1 MGDFLLAWR
10 NIWRNT
16 RRSVL
21 TILAIVF
28 ATSLLIFMLSF
39 QFGAYDDMI
48 DSSVRL
54 STGHLQV
61 QAQGY
66 QDRPS
71 MRKVIGNPKSLLAM
85 VTRLTGIETAGIRS
99 EAFALAAGPQR
110 SRGIMITGVIPVN
123 ETSISSLP
131 GQIKKGRYLLNGDSD
146 VAVIGALA
154 AKRLQIDI
162 GDECTLLGQGRDG
175 SVAAT
180 IVRIVGIYRTGIDE
194 FDRTTMQIPLSDFDS
209 VFSMAGGVHRLVMIT
224 NHLADAADIAAEI
237 RLAPEAAG
245 LAVLTW
251 DQLTPGLKQSIELDL
266 VGGIIMYAILVVVV
280 AFSILNTF
288 FMAIFERTR
297 EFGVLMSIGTK
308 PLRLVKLMLLE
319 SMAMT
324 SIGLVTG
331 TILGIAVTLIFSHY
345 GISMGESSDLMAQYG
360 IADRLY
366 PHLSLASV
374 TIGPAII
381 AVVTFITALVPAMKI
396 PRMRPVEAMRAC

>member
-66 QDRPS
+66 QDRPG
-71 MRKVIGNPKSLLAM
+71 MRKVIENPNRLLAM
-85 VTRLTGIETAGIRS
+85 VTRLTGVETAGIRS
-99 EAFALAAGPQR
+99 DAFALAAGPQR
-110 SRGIMITGVIPVN
+110 SRGIMITGVIPDN
-123 ETSISSLP
+123 EITISSLP
-131 GQIKKGRYLLNGDSD
+131 GQIKKGRYLLNEDSD

-194 FDRTTMQIPLSDFDS
+194 FDRTTIQIPLADFDS
-209 VFSMAGGVHRLVMIT
+209 VFSMEGATHRLVMIID
-224 NHLADAADIAAEI
+224 HLADATDIAAEV

-251 DQLTPGLKQSIELDL
+251 DQLSPGLKQSIELDL
-266 VGGIIMYAILVVVV
+266 VGGIIMYAILVIVV

-366 PHLSLASV
+366 PHLSLPSV
-374 TIGPAII
+374 IIGPAII

>member
-1 MGDFLLAWR
+1 VGDFLLAWR

-28 ATSLLIFMLSF
+28 ATSLLVFMLSF

-54 STGHLQV
+54 STGHLQI

-66 QDRPS
+66 QDRPNI
-71 MRKVIGNPKSLLAM
+71 RKVIENPNRLLAM
-85 VTRLTGIETAGIRS
+85 VTRLAGVEDASIRS
-99 EAFALAAGPQR
+99 ETFALAAGPER
-110 SRGIMITGVIPVN
+110 SRGIMITGVIPDN
-123 ETSISSLP
+123 ETGISSLP
-131 GQIKKGRYLLNGDSD
+131 GQIKSGRYLLNEDSG
-146 VAVIGALA
+146 VAVIGSLA

-180 IVRIVGIYRTGIDE
+180 IIRIVGLYRTGIDE

-209 VFSMAGGVHRLVMIT
+209 VFSMAGGAHRLVMIAD
-224 NHLADAADIAAEI
+224 HLADAGRIATAV
-237 RLAPEAAG
+237 RPAPEATG

-251 DQLTPGLKQSIELDL
+251 DQLSPGLKQSIELDL
-266 VGGIIMYAILVVVV
+266 VGGIIMYAILVIVV

-308 PLRLVKLMLLE
+308 PMRLVKLMLLE

-345 GISMGESSDLMAQYG
+345 GISMGDSGELMAQYG

-374 TIGPAII
+374 TIGPVII

>member
-39 QFGAYDDMI
+39 QFGAYEDMI
-48 DSSVRL
+48 NSSVRL

-66 QDRPS
+66 QDRPG
-71 MRKVIGNPKSLLAM
+71 MRKVIKNPKSLLA
-85 VTRLTGIETAGIRS
+85 VVAGLTGVETAGIRS
-99 EAFALAAGPQR
+99 EAFALAAGPER
-110 SRGIMITGVIPVN
+110 SRGIMITGVIPDD
-123 ETSISSLP
+123 EISISSLP
-131 GQIKKGRYLLNGDSD
+131 GQIKKGRYLLNEDSD

-180 IVRIVGIYRTGIDE
+180 IVRIAGIYRTGIDE
-194 FDRTTMQIPLSDFDS
+194 FDRTTMQIPLADFDS
-209 VFSMAGGVHRLVMIT
+209 VFSMEGGAHRLVMIT
-224 NHLADAADIAAEI
+224 DHLADAAGIAAEV
-237 RLAPEAAG
+237 RLIPEAKG

-251 DQLTPGLKQSIELDL
+251 DQLSPGLKQSIELDL

-324 SIGLVTG
+324 SIGLLTG
-331 TILGIAVTLIFSHY
+331 IALGIAVTLFFSHY
-345 GISMGESSDLMAQYG
+345 GISMGESSELMAQYG

-366 PHLSLASV
+366 PHLSLPSV
-374 TIGPAII
+374 IIGPMII

>member
-1 MGDFLLAWR
+1 MDDFLLAWR

-28 ATSLLIFMLSF
+28 ATSLLVFMLSF

-48 DSSVRL
+48 NSSVRL

-66 QDRPS
+66 QDRPG
-71 MRKVIGNPKSLLAM
+71 MRKVIDNPNNLLAM
-85 VTRLTGIETAGIRS
+85 VAGLAGVETAGIRS
-99 EAFALAAGPQR
+99 EAFALAAGPER
-110 SRGIMITGVIPVN
+110 SKGIMITGVIPGN
-123 ETSISSLP
+123 ETAISSLP
-131 GQIKKGRYLLNGDSD
+131 GQIKKGRYLLNEDSD
-146 VAVIGALA
+146 VAVLGALA

-194 FDRTTMQIPLSDFDS
+194 FDRATMQIPFTDFDS
-209 VFSMAGGVHRLVMIT
+209 VFSMEGSAHRLVMIT
-224 NHLADAADIAAEI
+224 DHLADADRIAAEI

-251 DQLTPGLKQSIELDL
+251 DQLSPGLKQSIELDL
-266 VGGIIMYAILVVVV
+266 VGGIIMYAILVIVV

-324 SIGLVTG
+324 SIGILTG
-331 TILGIAVTLIFSHY
+331 IALGIAVTLFFSHY
-345 GISMGESSDLMAQYG
+345 GISMGDSSELMAQYG

-366 PHLSLASV
+366 PNLSLPSV
-374 TIGPAII
+374 VIGPAII
-381 AVVTFITALVPAMKI
+381 TVVTFITALVPALKI

>member
-48 DSSVRL
+48 NSSVRL

-61 QAQGY
+61 QARGY

-71 MRKVIGNPKSLLAM
+71 MRKVIENPKSLLAI
-85 VTRLTGIETAGIRS
+85 VTGLTGVETAGIRS
-99 EAFALAAGPQR
+99 EAFALAAGPER
-110 SRGIMITGVIPVN
+110 SRGIMITGVIPGD
-123 ETSISSLP
+123 ETAISSLP
-131 GQIKKGRYLLNGDSD
+131 GQIKKGRYLLNEDSD

-180 IVRIVGIYRTGIDE
+180 IVRIIGIYRTGIDE
-194 FDRTTMQIPLSDFDS
+194 FDRTTMQIPLADFDL
-209 VFSMAGGVHRLVMIT
+209 VFSMEGGAHRLVMIT
-224 NHLADAADIAAEI
+224 DHLADAAGIAAEV

-251 DQLTPGLKQSIELDL
+251 DQLSPGLKQSIELDL
-266 VGGIIMYAILVVVV
+266 VGGIIMYAILVIVV

-331 TILGIAVTLIFSHY
+331 IALGVAVTLLFSHY
-345 GISMGESSDLMAQYG
+345 GISMGDSGELMAQYG

-366 PHLSLASV
+366 PHLSLASIF
-374 TIGPAII
+374 IGPAII
-381 AVVTFITALVPAMKI
+381 AIVTFITALVPAMKI